1 MQMFSMIYLI
11 YHQCL
16 AKYVL
21 ITKARS
27 CMYISV
33 RDDKNSEFKLKKKI
47 KFRLVYKLCTVL
59 VIRKTLFMIH
69 TYTCIS
75 KYDVFGSN
83 HFWFVNAPGRLSEI
97 FAIIFDFQIGFQFF
111 LFF

>member
-1 MQMFSMIYLI
+1 MTRIRNL
-11 YHQCL
+11 
-16 AKYVL
+16 
-21 ITKARS
+21 
-27 CMYISV
+27 
-33 RDDKNSEFKLKKKI
+33 NLKKKL
-47 KFRLVYKLCTVL
+47 KFRLVYKLCTVV

-75 KYDVFGSN
+75 KYDVFGFH

>member
-1 MQMFSMIYLI
+1 MLFCTIEIRMHWNQNQKCQTDIYMYICRLNGEPFNDDFQIKMFSMIYLI

-33 RDDKNSEFKLKKKI
+33 RDDKNSEFKLKK
-47 KFRLVYKLCTVL
+47 
-59 VIRKTLFMIH
+59 
-69 TYTCIS
+69 
-75 KYDVFGSN
+75 N
-83 HFWFVNAPGRLSEI
+83 
-97 FAIIFDFQIGFQFF
+97 
-111 LFF
+111 